1 MKWHMSKFKLGR
13 LRAWLKRCVMQMSVS
28 RILTF
33 GCDSKSPGRNI
44 AMGYLFY
51 IVLGCVLLCLPW
63 ANTDNSQ
70 ASFIDHL
77 FTVTSAVSTTGLS
90 TVDIPATYTL
100 FGMVV
105 ILFLIQMG
113 AIGYMTISSFLMLHL
128 TRKMTDRN
136 SRVMD
141 TSISTPWGMDLS
153 AVIDNIIRFTFII
166 EAAGFVA
173 LWITFGCFGVSS
185 PAWNAL
191 FISISSFCTAG
202 FSTFSDSLCEFNE
215 SFAVNVIVALLS
227 YAGAMGFIV
236 ITDLRHK
243 LLDRRY
249 KVTFTTRVII
259 AITCGMTVVGT
270 AFLII
275 FPSAEQSHDFS
286 TRCLEA
292 FFQTMSAMTTVGFN
306 SFNLASLPAIS
317 ALVLS
322 MIMFV
327 GASPSGTGGGM
338 KSTTVSAVYA
348 FVVSMLRGKKYV
360 SLRGNRLPYYRVNQ
374 ALTNIIV
381 YGTVLIIGV
390 TALTISDGF
399 SFSEILFE
407 ATSALGTVGISLGI
421 TSQLSVAGKIIII
434 ALMYIGRIGV
444 ITLAAALMSHAL
456 NDREDRATD
465 IAI

>member
-1 MKWHMSKFKLGR
+1 MKPILVR
-13 LRAWLKRCVMQMSVS
+13 LRIMLKKCVMKTSMS
-28 RILTF
+28 RIMTF
-33 GCDSKSPGRNI
+33 GCDSDVPERNI
-44 AMGYLFY
+44 ALGYLFY

-63 ANTDNSQ
+63 ATTDGST
-70 ASFIDHL
+70 ATFIDHL
-77 FTVTSAVSTTGLS
+77 FTVTSAVSTTGLA
-90 TVDIPATYTL
+90 TVDVPATYTT

-105 ILFLIQMG
+105 ILFLIQIG
-113 AIGYMTISSFLMLHL
+113 AIGYMTVSSFLMLHL
-128 TRKMTDRN
+128 THKMTDRS
-136 SRVMD
+136 SRVMGA
-141 TSISTPWGMDLS
+141 TITTPMGMSLGT
-153 AVIDNIIRFTFII
+153 VIDNIFRFTLLI
-166 EAAGFVA
+166 EATGFVA
-173 LWITFGCFGVSS
+173 LWITFGCLGVSS

-202 FSTFSDSLCEFNE
+202 FSTFPDSLCSFNANL
-215 SFAVNVIVALLS
+215 AVNIIVAFLS
-227 YAGAMGFIV
+227 YSGAMGFIV
-236 ITDLRHK
+236 MTDIRHK
-243 LLDRRY
+243 LLDRHYRI
-249 KVTFTTRVII
+249 TFTSRVII
-259 AITCGMTVVGT
+259 SITCLMTVVGT

-275 FPSAEQSHDFS
+275 FPSASQSQDVP

-306 SFNLASLPAIS
+306 SFDLASLPTIS

-322 MIMFV
+322 MIMFI

-338 KSTTVSAVYA
+338 KSTTMSAVYA

-399 SFSEILFE
+399 SFSAILFE

-421 TSQLSVAGKIIII
+421 TPELSVTGKIIVI

-444 ITLAAALMSHAL
+444 ITLAAAMMSHAI
-456 NDREDRATD
+456 NHRDVCSTD
-465 IAI
+465 IAV

>member
-1 MKWHMSKFKLGR
+1 
-13 LRAWLKRCVMQMSVS
+13 
-28 RILTF
+28 
-33 GCDSKSPGRNI
+33 
-44 AMGYLFY
+44 
-51 IVLGCVLLCLPW
+51 
-63 ANTDNSQ
+63 
-70 ASFIDHL
+70 
-77 FTVTSAVSTTGLS
+77 
-90 TVDIPATYTL
+90 
-100 FGMVV
+100 
-105 ILFLIQMG
+105 
-113 AIGYMTISSFLMLHL
+113 
-128 TRKMTDRN
+128 
-136 SRVMD
+136 
-141 TSISTPWGMDLS
+141 
-153 AVIDNIIRFTFII
+153 
-166 EAAGFVA
+166 
-173 LWITFGCFGVSS
+173 
-185 PAWNAL
+185 
-191 FISISSFCTAG
+191 
-202 FSTFSDSLCEFNE
+202 
-215 SFAVNVIVALLS
+215 
-227 YAGAMGFIV
+227 
-236 ITDLRHK
+236 
-243 LLDRRY
+243 
-249 KVTFTTRVII
+249 
-259 AITCGMTVVGT
+259 
-270 AFLII
+270 
-275 FPSAEQSHDFS
+275 
-286 TRCLEA
+286 
-292 FFQTMSAMTTVGFN
+292 
-306 SFNLASLPAIS
+306 
-317 ALVLS
+317 

>member
-1 MKWHMSKFKLGR
+1 MKPTIARIKIRVKEWVMKASTSR
-13 LRAWLKRCVMQMSVS
+13 LM
-28 RILTF
+28 TF
-33 GCDSKSPGRNI
+33 GCGSGVPERNI
-44 AMGYLFY
+44 ALGYLFY
-51 IVLGCVLLCLPW
+51 ILLGCLLLCLPW
-63 ANTDNSQ
+63 ATKEG
-70 ASFIDHL
+70 ASATFIDHL
-77 FTVTSAVSTTGLS
+77 FTVTSAVSTTGLA
-90 TVDIPATYTL
+90 TVDVPATYTT

-105 ILFLIQMG
+105 ILGLIQIG

-128 TRKMTDRN
+128 THKMTERS
-136 SRVMD
+136 SRVMG
-141 TSISTPWGMDLS
+141 TAIATPMGMSLPT
-153 AVIDNIIRFTFII
+153 VIDNIFRFTLLI
-166 EAAGFVA
+166 EAAGFIA
-173 LWITFGCFGVSS
+173 LWITFGCLDISS

-202 FSTFSDSLCEFNE
+202 FSTFPDSLCSFNANL
-215 SFAVNVIVALLS
+215 AVNIIVAFLS
-227 YAGAMGFIV
+227 YSGAMGFIV
-236 ITDLRHK
+236 MTDIRHK
-243 LLDRRY
+243 LLNRRY
-249 KVTFTTRVII
+249 RITFTSRVII
-259 AITCGMTVVGT
+259 SITCMMTVIGT

-275 FPSAEQSHDFS
+275 FPSSAQSQDFP

-306 SFNLASLPAIS
+306 SFNLATLPPIS

-322 MIMFV
+322 MIMFI

-381 YGTVLIIGV
+381 YGSVLIIGV

-399 SFSEILFE
+399 SFSALLFE
-407 ATSALGTVGISLGI
+407 AVSALGTVGISLGI
-421 TSQLSVAGKIIII
+421 TSELSVAGKIIII

-444 ITLAAALMSHAL
+444 ITLAAAMMSHAIHH
-456 NDREDRATD
+456 NDIRSTD
-465 IAI
+465 IAV

>member
-1 MKWHMSKFKLGR
+1 MKLSMLR
-13 LRAWLKRCVMQMSVS
+13 LM
-28 RILTF
+28 TF
-33 GCDSKSPGRNI
+33 GCDSKIPERNI
-44 AMGYLFY
+44 AMGYMFY
-51 IVLGCVLLCLPW
+51 IVLGCLLLCLPW
-63 ANTDNSQ
+63 ANTE
-70 ASFIDHL
+70 ASTATFIDHL
-77 FTVTSAVSTTGLS
+77 FTVTSAVSTTGLA
-90 TVDIPATYTL
+90 TVDIPGTYTT

-128 TRKMTDRN
+128 TRKMSDRS
-136 SRVMD
+136 SRIMGS
-141 TSISTPWGMDLS
+141 TISTPFGMS
-153 AVIDNIIRFTFII
+153 MGSVIDNIVRFTFLI
-166 EAAGFVA
+166 EAVGFVA
-173 LWITFGCFGVSS
+173 LWITFGCYDVPS

-202 FSTFSDSLCEFNE
+202 FSTFPDSLCMFCG
-215 SFAVNVIVALLS
+215 SFSVNIIVAFLS

-236 ITDLRHK
+236 MTDIRNKLIDRH
-243 LLDRRY
+243 Y
-249 KVTFTTRVII
+249 KITFTSRVII
-259 AITCGMTVVGT
+259 SITCWTTLVGT

-275 FPSAEQSHDFS
+275 FPSSAQAPDIP

-306 SFNLASLPAIS
+306 SFNLTTLPVIS

-322 MIMFV
+322 MVMFI

-360 SLRGNRLPYYRVNQ
+360 ALRGNKLPFYRVNQ

-381 YGTVLIIGV
+381 YGTVLIVGV
-390 TALTISDGF
+390 TALTITDDF
-399 SFSEILFE
+399 SLSATLFE

-421 TSQLSVAGKIIII
+421 TSQLSVAGKLIVI

-444 ITLAAALMSHAL
+444 ITLAAAMMSHAI
-456 NDREDRATD
+456 NDSEVCSTD
-465 IAI
+465 IAV

>member
-1 MKWHMSKFKLGR
+1 MKSHFGRIKAALRKYCMKLSMLR
-13 LRAWLKRCVMQMSVS
+13 LM
-28 RILTF
+28 TF
-33 GCDSKSPGRNI
+33 GCDSKIPERNI
-44 AMGYLFY
+44 AMGYMFY
-51 IVLGCVLLCLPW
+51 IVLGCLLLCLPW
-63 ANTDNSQ
+63 ANTK
-70 ASFIDHL
+70 ASTATFIDHL
-77 FTVTSAVSTTGLS
+77 FTVTSAVSTTGLA
-90 TVDIPATYTL
+90 TVDIPGTYTT

-128 TRKMTDRN
+128 TRKMSDRS
-136 SRVMD
+136 SRIMGS
-141 TSISTPWGMDLS
+141 TISTPFGMS
-153 AVIDNIIRFTFII
+153 VGSVIDNIVRFTFLI
-166 EAAGFVA
+166 EAVGFVA
-173 LWITFGCFGVSS
+173 LWITFGCYDVPS

-202 FSTFSDSLCEFNE
+202 FSTFPDSLCMFCG
-215 SFAVNVIVALLS
+215 SFSVNIIVAFLS

-236 ITDLRHK
+236 MTDIRNKLIDRH
-243 LLDRRY
+243 Y
-249 KVTFTTRVII
+249 KITFTSRVII
-259 AITCGMTVVGT
+259 SITCWMTLVGT

-275 FPSAEQSHDFS
+275 FPSSAQAQDIP

-306 SFNLASLPAIS
+306 SFNLTTLPVIS

-322 MIMFV
+322 MVMFI

-360 SLRGNRLPYYRVNQ
+360 ALRGNKLPFYRVNQ

-381 YGTVLIIGV
+381 YGTVLIVGV
-390 TALTISDGF
+390 TTLTITDDF
-399 SFSEILFE
+399 SLSATLFE

-421 TSQLSVAGKIIII
+421 TSQLSVAGKLIVI

-444 ITLAAALMSHAL
+444 ITLAAAMMSHAI
-456 NDREDRATD
+456 NDSEVCSTD
-465 IAI
+465 IAV